1 MKEHLQHRNQS
12 EESFQFLTA
21 SRSCQCKRQKKKDL
35 CPDGGELLAYVN
47 LEHYVYVF
55 ADNAVSKP
63 TGSKQ
68 RPLIEH

>member
-1 MKEHLQHRNQS
+1 MQTSK
-12 EESFQFLTA
+12 
-21 SRSCQCKRQKKKDL
+21 KKKDL